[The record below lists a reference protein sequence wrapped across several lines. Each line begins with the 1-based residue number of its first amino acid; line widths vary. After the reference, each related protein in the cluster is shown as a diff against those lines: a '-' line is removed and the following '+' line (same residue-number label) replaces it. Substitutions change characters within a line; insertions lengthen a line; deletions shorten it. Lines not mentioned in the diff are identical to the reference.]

1 MVVAGLKAALIGCG
15 AIGTVL
21 ARAIDEGE
29 AGKVQLAW
37 LYDLRLERSKAL
49 SEKLRSKPKVAESFC
64 EIRDDMSVDLVI
76 EAASQGAVAQYAID
90 VLKSGKDL
98 MVMSVGAFADEELL
112 RSVFETAERAGR
124 KIYVP
129 SGAIFGIDG
138 VKAAK
143 LGGIE
148 EIILTTRKPPSSLT
162 YSQYVKERG
171 LDLTDLQEPLVVFDG
186 PAREAVRAFPESVNV
201 AATLSLAGIGFDKTR
216 VRIIADPSLKLN
228 VHEIKVR
235 GSAGELIAKARNV
248 PSPDNPKTSYLAAL
262 SAVRMLRNLTET
274 VRMGT

>member
-112 RSVFETAERAGR
+112 RSVFEIAERAGR

-162 YSQYVKERG
+162 YSQYVKKRG